1 MTKKQ
6 LEQRVKEL
14 EKSIKDLQEQITAPK
29 KLGPQPANPLEQN
42 HDLTDVLKK
51 IQESIEQQKT
61 KDYIEKYKENK
72 PYLPRWP
79 STDFIYNSFNDIPCI
94 IEQYFKDNPDAPF
107 AMISC
112 SCPRC
117 SPQC

>member
-14 EKSIKDLQEQITAPK
+14 EKSIKDLQDQIATPK
-29 KLGPQPANPLEQN
+29 KLGPQPIDPLKSNE
-42 HDLTDVLKK
+42 DLTDVLKK
-51 IQESIEQQKT
+51 IQEAIDQQKT
-61 KDYIEKYKENK
+61 KENT

-79 STDFIYNSFNDIPCI
+79 SGDFIYNSNTIPCI
-94 IEQYFKDNPDAPF
+94 IEQYFKNNPDAQF

-117 SPQC
+117 TPQC